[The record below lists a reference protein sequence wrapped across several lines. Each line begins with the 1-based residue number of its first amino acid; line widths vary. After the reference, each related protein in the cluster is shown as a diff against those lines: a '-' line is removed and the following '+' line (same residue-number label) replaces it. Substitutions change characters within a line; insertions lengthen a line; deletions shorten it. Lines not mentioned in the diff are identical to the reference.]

1 MSTVD
6 RAIDQEAAGDVI
18 ERIRHA
24 APRLGGGGRS
34 VAELILSHPEEVALL
49 PAARV
54 AARLGVS
61 ESTVVRF
68 ATTIGYD
75 GYPALRRE
83 LQERMRRHLAP
94 ALRLTRFAED
104 TDTTRRTPAAQSFT
118 DDLADVA
125 ATERGLAAAD
135 LAAAVRLVA
144 AARRTFVIGLRSS
157 FVVAYTLYHHLN
169 QTLGTVRLVD
179 PARGEALDRLAG
191 LRPGDVLVAIGFPRY
206 TRLTVRAAAF
216 AAAEGA
222 KVIAISDGPLSPLA
236 RHATV
241 LLAARSSNKSFA
253 NSNVGAL
260 ALANALIAEITVA
273 KRRRA
278 VPALARLEKILDVG
292 EVLADGEDG

>member
-1 MSTVD
+1 MD
-6 RAIDQEAAGDVI
+6 RTETAPGDPPPGDVI
-18 ERIRHA
+18 ERIRQA
-24 APRLGGGGRS
+24 SASLGGGGRT

-49 PAARV
+49 PAAQV
-54 AARLGVS
+54 AARLGLS

-68 ATTIGYD
+68 AAAIGYD

-83 LQERMRRHLAP
+83 LQDRMRRHLAP
-94 ALRLTRFAED
+94 AQRLTRYAD
-104 TDTTRRTPAAQSFT
+104 DPTRQTPAAQSFA

-125 ATERGLAAAD
+125 ATERALAAGD
-135 LAAAVRLVA
+135 LATAVQLISD
-144 AARRTFVIGLRSS
+144 ARRIFVIGLRSS

-191 LRPGDVLVAIGFPRY
+191 MEVGDVLVAIGFPRY
-206 TRLTVRAAAF
+206 TRLTVRAADF

-222 KVIAISDGPLSPLA
+222 KVIAITDGPLSPLA

-241 LLAARSSNKSFA
+241 LLAARSSNKNFA

-260 ALANALIAEITVA
+260 ALANALIAEITV
-273 KRRRA
+273 RNRGRA
-278 VPALARLEKILDVG
+278 LPALSRLERILGVG
-292 EVLADGEDG
+292 GVLADGEGD